1 MLQNA
6 DLIAPEGFVYT
17 DGEGVHAT
25 QIWLGEGVKAD
36 KFHLITKEEYE
47 KLTETEELDAD
58 SI

>member
-6 DLIAPEGFVYT
+6 DLVAPEGFIYT
-17 DGEGVHAT
+17 DGEGVFAS

-47 KLTETEELDAD
+47 TLTETEDIYAD
-58 SI
+58 SL